1 MADVLIVGCGY
12 TGRRLGLRLLD
23 EGHRVVGTTRCRSKA
38 AALEEAGVH
47 PRILDVTV
55 PESVR
60 ELASAAPD
68 VCFYLAP
75 PASRESGGETGPGGG
90 GDAGVEAVLRA
101 LRRAPMEAFV
111 YVSSTSVYGDRGGEW
126 VDESDPPRPGGRTGR
141 ARLEAERTVLRVGA
155 AHDARPRIVRPAGI
169 YGPGRTLRRRIEEGR
184 YHLVEGVEAFSN
196 RVHVEDLVTAL
207 VASWRRGS
215 PGRLYNACDDRPHPT
230 SEYGRLHAEALG
242 VELPRISLPEAR
254 ERYSEKRLARKL
266 ASKRVSNHRLREEL
280 GVELRYPTVAE
291 GVPAALAEEGE

>member
-12 TGRRLGLRLLD
+12 TGRRLGKRLLA
-23 EGHRVVGTTRCRSKA
+23 EGHHVVGTTRDRSKA
-38 AALEEAGVH
+38 VALAETGVH

-55 PESVR
+55 PETVR

-75 PASRESGGETGPGGG
+75 PGSREGGGETGPGE
-90 GDAGVEAVLRA
+90 GVAAVIRT

-126 VDESDPPRPGGRTGR
+126 VAESDPPRPDSRTGR

-184 YHLVEGVEAFSN
+184 YHLVEGIEAFSN
-196 RVHVEDLVTAL
+196 RVHVEDLVTSL
-207 VASWRRGS
+207 VAAWRRGS
-215 PGRLYNACDDRPHPT
+215 PERLYNACDDRPHPT

-254 ERYSEKRLARKL
+254 ERYSEERMARKL
-266 ASKRVSNHRLREEL
+266 ASKRVSNRRLREEL
-280 GVELRYPTVAE
+280 SVELRYPTVAE